1 MSGNEL
7 LPVGTESTPDPRDV
21 GPGRRHVR
29 RRRNRTRTTLIVLG
43 ALVAVICL
51 GGFAAVVAFRQSLD
65 QNIEKLTD
73 PFVDIKDRPA
83 PAPTNP
89 DVPDEAVNI
98 LVLGSDS
105 RISAGDPSQWQAGA
119 QRTDAIMLVHL
130 PADRKS
136 AQVVSFPRDSWVP
149 IPGHGEAKINAAFSY
164 GGPALMIE
172 TVEQLTGV
180 RIDHFALTDF
190 TSFTTLTDALG
201 GVLIR
206 IPEDIG
212 DGKKVQFTA
221 GVHNLSGEE
230 ALAYTRQRH
239 GLANGDFGRAQRQ
252 QNWMRSILAKVNNN
266 RNDVPMMTSFF
277 TAFSE
282 SVAVD
287 EGLTMDRIQDLY
299 LSARGLSTNDV
310 TFLTAP
316 HNGTGRSADGQSI
329 VVLNRELLDPL
340 MASFA
345 ADAAAPFVEEHKA
358 ELAVLPP
365 TVK

>member
-1 MSGNEL
+1 MSDFEL
-7 LPVGTESTPDPRDV
+7 LSPADPPTPSPDDRR
-21 GPGRRHVR
+21 PGRRRARAGR
-29 RRRNRTRTTLIVLG
+29 RGSRTALVVLG

-65 QNIEKLTD
+65 RNIEKLAD
-73 PFVDIKDRPA
+73 PFADLTDRPA
-83 PAPTNP
+83 PAPTDP
-89 DVPDEAVNI
+89 DLPDEAVNI

-105 RISAGDPSQWQAGA
+105 RISAGDPSQWKAGA

-212 DGKKVQFTA
+212 DGKKVQFAA

-266 RNDVPMMTSFF
+266 RNDVPRMTSFF

-287 EGLTMDRIQDLY
+287 EGFTMDRIQDLY

-316 HNGTGRSADGQSI
+316 HAGTGRSADGQSI
-329 VVLNRELLDPL
+329 VVLDRGLLDPL

-345 ADAAAPFVEEHKA
+345 DDTSGRFVEENKGV
-358 ELAVLPP
+358 LAVLPP

>member
-1 MSGNEL
+1 VVVGVL
-7 LPVGTESTPDPRDV
+7 L
-21 GPGRRHVR
+21 
-29 RRRNRTRTTLIVLG
+29 LL
-43 ALVAVICL
+43 ICL
-51 GGFAAVVAFRQSLD
+51 GGVAAVVAFRQTLD
-65 QNIEKLTD
+65 RNIEKLED
-73 PFVDIKDRPA
+73 PFASIQDRPD
-83 PAPTNP
+83 PAPSDP
-89 DVPDEAVNI
+89 AFPDEAVNI

-105 RISAGDPSQWQAGA
+105 RISAGDPSQWKAGA

-130 PADRKS
+130 PADRQS

-190 TSFTTLTDALG
+190 TSFTRLTDALG
-201 GVLIR
+201 GVQIR
-206 IPEDIG
+206 IPEDIS
-212 DGKKVQFTA
+212 DGKKVQFEA
-221 GVHNLSGEE
+221 GVHNMTGEQ
-230 ALAYTRQRH
+230 ALAYTRQRY
-239 GLANGDFGRAQRQ
+239 GLPNGDFGRAQRQ

-266 RNDVPMMTSFF
+266 RNDVPKMTAFF

-287 EGLTMDRIQDLY
+287 EGLTMDRIQGLY
-299 LSARGLSTNDV
+299 MSARDLSTNDV
-310 TFLTAP
+310 TFLTVP

-329 VVLNRELLDPL
+329 VVLDRTLLDPL

-345 ADAAAPFVEEHKA
+345 DDTAAQFVEQNKA
-358 ELAVLPP
+358 ALKVLPP

>member
-1 MSGNEL
+1 MSDNEL
-7 LPVGTESTPDPRDV
+7 LPVGTESTPGSGDV
-21 GPGRRHVR
+21 GAGRRHVR
-29 RRRNRTRTTLIVLG
+29 KRRHGTRTALIVLG
-43 ALVAVICL
+43 ALVAVLCL
-51 GGFAAVVAFRQSLD
+51 GGVAAVVAFRNNLD
-65 QNIEKLTD
+65 SNIEKLAD
-73 PFVDIKDRPA
+73 PFEGIQNRPEAA
-83 PAPTNP
+83 PSDPALPN
-89 DVPDEAVNI
+89 EAVNI

-105 RISAGDPSQWQAGA
+105 RISAGDPSQWKAGA

-190 TSFTTLTDALG
+190 TSFTSLTDALG
-201 GVLIR
+201 GVQIR
-206 IPEDIG
+206 IPEDIS
-212 DGKKVQFTA
+212 DGKKVQFEA
-221 GVHNLSGEE
+221 GVHIMTGEQ

-239 GLANGDFGRAQRQ
+239 GLPNGDFGRAQRQ

-266 RNDVPMMTSFF
+266 RNDVPLMTSFF
-277 TAFSE
+277 TAFSQ

-287 EGLTMDRIQDLY
+287 EQFTMDRIQNLY
-299 LSARGLSTNDV
+299 MSARGLSTNDV
-310 TFLTAP
+310 AFLTAP

-345 ADAAAPFVEEHKA
+345 SDTAAQFVEENKGV
-358 ELAVLPP
+358 LTVLPA

>member
-1 MSGNEL
+1 MSDFEL
-7 LPVGTESTPDPRDV
+7 QSPTSPPAAS
-21 GPGRRHVR
+21 PGEGVSRRRSRAR
-29 RRRNRTRTTLIVLG
+29 RRRGRTALIVLG
-43 ALVAVICL
+43 TLVAVVCL
-51 GGFAAVVAFRQSLD
+51 GGLAAVVAFRQNLD
-65 QNIEKLTD
+65 QNIEKLAD
-73 PFVDIKDRPA
+73 PFEGLQNRPA
-83 PAPTNP
+83 PAQP
-89 DVPDEAVNI
+89 DPETPDEAVNI

-136 AQVVSFPRDSWVP
+136 AQVVSFPRDSWVS

-164 GGPALMIE
+164 GGPTLMIE

-190 TSFTTLTDALG
+190 TSFTALTDALG

-206 IPEDIG
+206 IPEDIS

-221 GVHNLSGEE
+221 GVHNLSGKE

-239 GLANGDFGRAQRQ
+239 GLPNGDFGRAQRQ

-266 RNDVPMMTSFF
+266 RNDVPMMASFF

-316 HNGTGRSADGQSI
+316 NLGTGRSADGQSI
-329 VVLNRELLDPL
+329 VVLDRSLLDPL
-340 MASFA
+340 MAAFA
-345 ADAAAPFVEEHKA
+345 TDTAAGFVEANKGA
-358 ELAVLPP
+358 LTVLPP
-365 TVK
+365 TVR